1 MRFIPREDKLVYFGE
16 IFFLLGTFFLVSAL
30 PISGFFFMLALIISL
45 SNTKSKPL
53 HDKWN
58 YPLFLSIGIIIFSTL
73 NSSIFNPPAEIANIG
88 KLNLWVSTLNWIPL
102 FIIFWAFQLYLKTN
116 KQRILFAKFLVSG
129 SIPLIFSCILQ
140 YWFKVFGPLEI
151 LNGSIV
157 WFQKPLI
164 DNDGISGLFSNQN
177 YTGFWFAMLWPF
189 SIFLIRQTSNR
200 INKSFLITIS
210 FFILYFGI
218 LTNSRNSFLGFAISI
233 PILFGIKNFFI
244 LFFITILFL
253 TLYFSLISYFPID
266 QSKLISFIPVALIEK
281 ITTFNFNNI
290 LDIPRFEIWDKA
302 LRLIGKRPI
311 LGWGGSTFAVLY
323 ILRGGIYKI
332 QHTHNIPLE
341 LSYNYGIPVSVILF
355 GFTILLIYKGWRYA
369 STNKINKI
377 SLTMHWLTS
386 VTIVYFLQINDIT
399 YFDGK
404 ISLVMWILLSGL
416 KCIVDEQKIQ
426 SKSA

>member
-1 MRFIPREDKLVYFGE
+1 MTFIPREDKLFYFGE

-30 PISGFFFMLALIISL
+30 PISGIFFLLSLVISSII
-45 SNTKSKPL
+45 TKLKPL
-53 HDKWN
+53 YDKWN
-58 YPLFLSIGIIIFSTL
+58 YPLFISIGIIIFSTL
-73 NSSIFNPPAEIANIG
+73 NSSIFNPPAEIKNLG
-88 KLNLWVSTLNWIPL
+88 TSNLWLSTLNWIPL
-102 FIIFWAFQLYLKTN
+102 FFSFWAFQIYLKTN
-116 KQRILFAKFLVSG
+116 KQRILFTKFLIAG
-129 SIPLIFSCILQ
+129 SIPLILSCALQ

-151 LNGSIV
+151 LNGLIV

-164 DNDGISGLFSNQN
+164 NNDGISGLFSNQN

-189 SIFLIRQTSNR
+189 SIFLIRQK
-200 INKSFLITIS
+200 NKKIHKSILIIIS

-244 LFFITILFL
+244 LFFSISILL
-253 TLYFSLISYFPID
+253 TLYLFLISYFPID

-281 ITTFNFNNI
+281 ITTFKFNNM
-290 LDIPRFEIWDKA
+290 LDIPRLEIWDKA
-302 LRLIGKRPI
+302 LRLIIQRP
-311 LGWGGSTFAVLY
+311 LWGWGGSTFAVLY

-341 LSYNYGIPVSVILF
+341 LSYNFGMPVSLILS
-355 GFTILLIYKGWRYA
+355 GFIILLIFRGWRYA
-369 STNKINKI
+369 STYKI
-377 SLTMHWLTS
+377 SKLSLNLHWLTS

-399 YFDGK
+399 YYDGK

-416 KCIVDEQKIQ
+416 KCIVNEQKVQ
-426 SKSA
+426 SKTI